1 MTRKVMKQEIG
12 TICRKSGGTYYY
24 RYQINGERKAIS
36 LKTRH
41 ARILFL
47 PQAMQV
53 ISPKA

>member
-1 MTRKVMKQEIG
+1 MRKVMKQEIG